1 MEPLL
6 PPPSRVM
13 VGVTQRLV
21 TGDEWWRS
29 GISGAEAGLSAG
41 AGESDSNHPN
51 ITEMNQMFIEAAL
64 ITGKIHQSTLSRSL
78 LTCCSML
85 GVKKDL
91 HLKHSNVHRFLSKIT
106 LVSELM
112 SRGQW
117 TLILIL
123 YKINHHC
130 VICAAL
136 IHIYNS
142 STSKTSN

>member
-1 MEPLL
+1 MLEL
-6 PPPSRVM
+6 
-13 VGVTQRLV
+13 
-21 TGDEWWRS
+21 
-29 GISGAEAGLSAG
+29 
-41 AGESDSNHPN
+41 ESDSNHPN

-64 ITGKIHQSTLSRSL
+64 IAAEIHQSTLSRSL

-112 SRGQW
+112 SRVAVD
-117 TLILIL
+117 
-123 YKINHHC
+123 HHYC

-136 IHIYNS
+136 IHI
-142 STSKTSN
+142 